1 MGWRVLAHIPARPR
15 RRAGNAAGVSAP
27 PEPRW
32 PRIPDP
38 NTSAPGRLENRGRS
52 ASASHRL
59 PVRAGFLHKT
69 QPSRAAARRQR
80 PLGPG
85 RDSGSSL
92 PPRALRP
99 LPHSPGGK
107 PTGRDRAGSSWCCTP
122 SPNTPNS
129 TPGASQGIFG
139 TLTMKKKGCEAA
151 GRVCAPPTPSQGTPA
166 VPPSLLAALTGGTN
180 LVPWFVWAP
189 AAWAASG
196 VLFRVRGLNRQIFGF
211 YEPESVGLWQEKVG
225 MLMNCSSHRNKSGK
239 TFSMGL

>member
-1 MGWRVLAHIPARPR
+1 MTEQRSWASSSCFDSLRWARKGKESVGWRVLAHIPARHR

-27 PEPRW
+27 PEPGW

-107 PTGRDRAGSSWCCTP
+107 LMGRDRAGSSWCCTP

-139 TLTMKKKGCEAA
+139 TFTMKKKVV
-151 GRVCAPPTPSQGTPA
+151 RSQGGSVPLLHPA
-166 VPPSLLAALTGGTN
+166 R
-180 LVPWFVWAP
+180 AP
-189 AAWAASG
+189 QQCRPLSWLRS
-196 VLFRVRGLNRQIFGF
+196 RVAQTSSRGLCGRSQPG
-211 YEPESVGLWQEKVG
+211 Q
-225 MLMNCSSHRNKSGK
+225 
-239 TFSMGL
+239 